1 MKRRSLFAA
10 SLSLSLAMM
19 AVGTAHA
26 QPANSKV
33 LRLCRMPIS
42 PC

>member
-19 AVGTAHA
+19 AGGAAHA
-26 QPANSKV
+26 QTPNNKV
-33 LRLCRMPIS
+33 LRLSLIHI
-42 PC
+42 